1 MENIEQTT
9 LKSSGNTK
17 AGWLAI
23 ATLVII
29 GIGLFITTQQTGTQP
44 LQVRSSLGVMTLIV
58 AIAAFYFW
66 LEQTTKWKLFNYLP
80 PLLWIYATPILLSN
94 TGIIPFSS
102 EAYSGLRT
110 YGLPLFI
117 TLMLLKIDVVGAIRI
132 MGKGVFVMLIGSVGV
147 VVGAVVAFFV
157 VTKLGGLD
165 PSTWPAFGT
174 LSGSW
179 IGGTGNMSAAW
190 VALEGD
196 ANHMTMAAVADNLVY
211 IIWLPIMLGS
221 REFAKRFN
229 RWAKVPSERI
239 EQMEKA
245 ALANSEKELPPTM
258 PQLLYLAIISL
269 TVTFVSVE
277 LAAVLPNI
285 TLGGEAVI
293 TESTWTILLVTSI
306 ALLLSTTRARHLPGA
321 QPIAM
326 AIIYVFVASI
336 GARANL
342 LETDLGELGWFV
354 LAAYIWIFI
363 HGLFILT
370 GAKLFRVDVHTLAI
384 ASAANIGG
392 AASAPVVAAHHR
404 QSLVPASILMAL
416 IGYAIGNYL
425 AILTGRLCQLL
436 GA

>member
-1 MENIEQTT
+1 MNDMQRT
-9 LKSSGNTK
+9 GNPML
-17 AGWLAI
+17 GLLAI
-23 ATLVII
+23 GLLIMT
-29 GIGLFITTQQTGTQP
+29 GISLWIWAAQTGSQP
-44 LQVRSSLGVMTLIV
+44 LQIRSPLGVMTILV
-58 AIAAFYFW
+58 GIAAFYFW
-66 LEQTTKWKLFNYLP
+66 LEQVTQWKIFNYLP

-102 EAYSGLRT
+102 GAYDGLRA

-117 TLMLLKIDVVGAIRI
+117 ALMLLKVDVIGAIRI
-132 MGKGVFVMLIGSVGV
+132 MGKGVFVMLIGSAGV
-147 VVGAVVAFFV
+147 VVGAVAAFFI
-157 VTKLGGLD
+157 VTKLGKLD
-165 PSTWPAFGT
+165 PSSWPAFGT

-179 IGGTGNMSAAW
+179 IGGTGNMNAAW

-211 IIWLPIMLGS
+211 IIWLPILLGS

-229 RWAKVPSERI
+229 QWANVPPDRI

-245 ALANSEKELPPTM
+245 AIAHTQKEQAPTM
-258 PQLLYLAIISL
+258 VQLLFLAIIAL
-269 TVTFVSVE
+269 TVTWVSVE
-277 LAAVLPNI
+277 LGALLPPVS
-285 TLGGEAVI
+285 LGGQAVI
-293 TESTWTILLVTSI
+293 TQSTWVILLVTSI
-306 ALLLSTTRARHLPGA
+306 SLLLSITKARHLPGA

-326 AIIYVFVASI
+326 AIIYVFVASV
-336 GARANL
+336 GAHANIS
-342 LETDLGELGWFV
+342 ESDLGELGWFV
-354 LAAYIWIFI
+354 FAAYIWIFI
-363 HGLFILT
+363 HGIFILT

-404 QSLVPASILMAL
+404 ESLVPASILMAL

-436 GA
+436 GAG